1 LRRAEQT
8 IEVTLEFVDQRPG
21 LITNDSHVFLLNKVR
36 MK

>member
-8 IEVTLEFVDQRPG
+8 IKVTLEFVDQRPG